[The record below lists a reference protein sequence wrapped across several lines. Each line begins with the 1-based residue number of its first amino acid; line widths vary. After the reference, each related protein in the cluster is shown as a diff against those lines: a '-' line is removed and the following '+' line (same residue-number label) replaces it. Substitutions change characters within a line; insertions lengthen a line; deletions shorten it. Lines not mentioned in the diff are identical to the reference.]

1 MRVKKYVEGPH
12 AGILVYFAVSGSLG
26 VGAGGRCLMQ
36 LVSLTKV
43 WVMMSSVPGH
53 TF

>member
-1 MRVKKYVEGPH
+1 MRVKKCVDGPH

-26 VGAGGRCLMQ
+26 VEAGGCCLML
-36 LVSLTKV
+36 LVSLARV

>member
-1 MRVKKYVEGPH
+1 MRVKKCVDGPH
-12 AGILVYFAVSGSLG
+12 VGILVYFAVSGSLG
-26 VGAGGRCLMQ
+26 VEAGGCCLML
-36 LVSLTKV
+36 LVSLTRV